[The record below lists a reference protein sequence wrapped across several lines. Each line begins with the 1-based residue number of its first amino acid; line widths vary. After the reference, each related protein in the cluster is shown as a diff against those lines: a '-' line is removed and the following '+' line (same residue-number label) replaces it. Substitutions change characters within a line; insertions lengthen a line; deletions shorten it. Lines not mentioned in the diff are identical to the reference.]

1 MRSHKFTS
9 LRGSLI
15 TLMLLLA
22 SAVFAQSSTATLN
35 GAISDESGA
44 VIPDAK
50 ITVTSVATGQARVTN
65 SNTAGFYT
73 FPLLKPGAYRLR
85 AERQGFAPAERENVL
100 LQVGDTVALDLI
112 LKVGGVGETVQVVAG
127 AAPTIETGSSSLGEV
142 VNSRTIESLPLN
154 GRNVMQLVALTPG
167 ISTTSAYRTSTFGS
181 GAIASNGFSANGGRN
196 VSNEIMVDGSPQVVM
211 GFNQPAYVPNPDSTQ
226 EFKVQTNSLS
236 AEYGRTGGAVVNLVT
251 RSGTNGFHGAL
262 WEFVRNDLFDAN
274 NFFNNLNGS
283 DKSPLRFNQFGG
295 TLGGPVYLPKFG
307 EGGKSLHS
315 GRNRTFF
322 FFSYEGV
329 RQVSYTPTSSTMP
342 TLKMRQGDFS
352 ETLGAPQCVNAAG
365 SIGACG
371 GAFSNPYFAT
381 DTAGRRVQA
390 RAGMIFD
397 PATIDASGRRR
408 AFANNVIPESR
419 ISPIARRILSYYPQ
433 PTGGGLI
440 NNHFTQAGGS
450 VGVDD
455 YSIRLDHRFTESH
468 SAFIRYSRNFQD
480 AMLPDIFNN
489 SASPGNGTTAA
500 YNHSATIDDTLAP
513 GPWVFHFNYGYA
525 YSANPRHYKDE
536 EFDVTGLGLPAA
548 IRDYSQIDNFPSIAI
563 SGFQL
568 LGSPAAWYID
578 NRFET
583 HTFTG
588 DATRVAGH
596 HTFKF
601 GGQYRLNRVSTLR
614 PVAPSGQYSFNEGWT
629 RELFNGNFGGNGVAS
644 LLLGLPAAPSNIGAE
659 PALALQVKYFG
670 VYLQDDWRVNNR
682 LTLNLGLRYD
692 ADLPLT
698 ERFNRLA
705 WFNLDAALPVNVTAV
720 PAGIDPEEFKSR
732 LRGGLVYANR
742 DGAPRGNK
750 DADLNNFA
758 PRIGLAY
765 KLTDHFV
772 VRSGFGVFFNPTT
785 GIGPGTQTVGANGFN
800 EQTTVVIS
808 NNGNRTPATT
818 IANPFPNGFV
828 RASNGEEGLLTQIGQ
843 AINVQVRNDVA
854 PYSMQWNLNLQY
866 ELPRSMLID
875 VAYAGNSGNKL
886 LASANLNQLPDQYLA
901 LGAQLNQTVNNP
913 FFGIFPASSPLG
925 GRTTTYGQLLRPYP
939 HLNGV
944 FHTFGSMAHSNY
956 HSLQTKFRRRF
967 SGGLQFLA
975 AYTWSKMLDDV
986 SSVANFLG
994 QQNPG
999 YTNNNQRRL
1008 DKSLSALDQ
1017 PHTLAVN
1024 FQYDLPFGR
1033 GRKLLNRSKALDW
1046 IIGGWNLSGVMTLQ
1060 SGLPISI
1067 FSTAPNTISPFG
1079 GVLRPNQ
1086 VAGSAA
1092 GIPIREQIDAQL
1104 RGDTTR
1110 NGYFNRD
1117 SFVDPA
1123 PFTFGTA
1130 GRFLPDIRGPVYYNS
1145 DLAILRGFKFT
1156 ERVNLQFRVE
1166 MFNAF
1171 NHVNFQPPGG
1181 VTFGL
1186 NTFGVINAAGNARIM
1201 QLGLKLHY

>member
-1 MRSHKFTS
+1 
-9 LRGSLI
+9 
-15 TLMLLLA
+15 MLLLA
-22 SAVFAQSSTATLN
+22 SAGFAQSSTATLN
-35 GAISDESGA
+35 GTISDESGA

-50 ITVTSVATGQARVTN
+50 VTVTGVATGQARVTN
-65 SNTAGFYT
+65 SNSAGFYT
-73 FPLLKPGAYRLR
+73 FPLLKPGVYRLR
-85 AERQGFAPAERENVL
+85 AEGQGFTPAERENVL

-127 AAPTIETGSSSLGEV
+127 AAPTLETGSSSLGEV

-307 EGGKSLHS
+307 EGGKSLYS

-322 FFSYEGV
+322 FFNYEGV
-329 RQVSYTPTSSTMP
+329 RQVSYTPTTSTVP

-365 SIGACG
+365 AIGACG
-371 GAFSNPYFAT
+371 GAFGNPYFVT
-381 DTAGRRVQA
+381 DTAGRSVQA

-408 AFANNVIPESR
+408 AFANNTIPDSR
-419 ISPIARRILSYYPQ
+419 ISPIARRILSYYPR

-468 SAFIRYSRNFQD
+468 SAFIRYSRNSQD

-500 YNHSATIDDTLAP
+500 YNHSATIDDTLVR
-513 GPWVFHFNYGYA
+513 GPWAFHINYGYA

-548 IRDYSQIDNFPSIAI
+548 IRDYSQIDNFPSIGI

-588 DATRVAGH
+588 DATRVVGH

-601 GGQYRLNRVSTLR
+601 GWQYRLNRVSTLR
-614 PVAPSGQYSFNEGWT
+614 PVAPSGQFSFNEGWT

-644 LLLGLPAAPSNIGAE
+644 LLLGLPAAPSSIGAE

-670 VYLQDDWRVNNR
+670 VYLQDDWRVNDR

-692 ADLPLT
+692 ADLPLN

-705 WFNLDAALPVNVTAV
+705 WFDFDEALPVNVTAV
-720 PAGIDPEEFKSR
+720 PAGIDLNEFKSR
-732 LRGGLVYANR
+732 LRGGLAFTDR

-765 KLTDHFV
+765 KLTNHFV

-828 RASNGEEGLLTQIGQ
+828 RAGNGEEGALTQIGQ
-843 AINVQVRNDVA
+843 AINVQVRDDVA

-901 LGAQLNQTVNNP
+901 LGSQLNQTVNNP
-913 FFGIFPASSPLG
+913 FFGIFPANSPLG

-967 SGGLQFLA
+967 GGGLQFLA

-1033 GRKLLNRSKALDW
+1033 GRMLLNRNKALNW
-1046 IIGGWNLSGVMTLQ
+1046 IVGGWNLSGVMTLQ

-1067 FSTAPNTISPFG
+1067 ASNANTTNSFG
-1079 GVLRPNQ
+1079 GVQRPYQ
-1086 VAGSAA
+1086 TGPSAS

-1104 RGDTTR
+1104 RGDTSGA
-1110 NGYFNRD
+1110 GYFNRD

-1123 PFTFGTA
+1123 QFTFGTA
-1130 GRFLPDIRGPVYYNS
+1130 GRFLPDIRGPVYYNW

-1156 ERVNLQFRVE
+1156 ERVNLQLRAE

-1171 NHVNFQPPGG
+1171 NHVNFLPPGG

-1201 QLGLKLHY
+1201 QFGLKLHY